1 MKINK
6 FMNLI
11 GQGFDLAFNYNDV
24 FYTISLLDDTNGIKK
39 FGIGGDDG
47 TQHIFDTFE
56 SIPNFILQ
64 GKTIKEIIE
73 NTSEE
78 DIFY

>member
-1 MKINK
+1 MNIKE
-6 FMNLI
+6 FMELVD
-11 GQGFDLAFNYNDV
+11 QGFDVSFNYNDV
-24 FYTISLLDDTNGIKK
+24 FYTISLIYEDEKTKK

-47 TQHIFDTFE
+47 LDIDFDTFE
-56 SIPNFILQ
+56 SIPNFVLQ

-78 DIFY
+78 EIFY

>member
-1 MKINK
+1 MNIKE
-6 FMNLI
+6 FMELVD
-11 GQGFDLAFNYNDV
+11 QGFDLAFNYNDV